1 MLVLAMQFSRTM
13 AAGVTGLEAQQGPR
27 HEGEGFVERPFRTE
41 QRTERHTY
49 AEHRE
54 ETPSIDERGWR
65 AQLANASTWESPSR
79 GGKDMDSL
87 ERR

>member
-13 AAGVTGLEAQQGPR
+13 AAGVTGLEAQQALATR
-27 HEGEGFVERPFRTE
+27 ARASRERPFRTE